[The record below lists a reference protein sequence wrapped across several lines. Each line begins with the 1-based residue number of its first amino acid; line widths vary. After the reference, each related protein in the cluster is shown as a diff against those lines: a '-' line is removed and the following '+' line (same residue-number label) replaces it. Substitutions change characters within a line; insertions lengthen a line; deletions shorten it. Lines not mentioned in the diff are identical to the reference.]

1 MKPEFFRHNDEKK
14 RFFTLGYS
22 QNAINDEGLFK
33 IQSDTIRGI
42 AENGSAV
49 FVGRAADYVL
59 RDMKCLDVFVCAP
72 LEWRRQLVADRSKLS
87 LEEAEK
93 LIQKK
98 DKARESWYN
107 FFTFGRTTTS
117 ASTRPSSVSR
127 ALPTSS
133 SSSPAAKACCSR
145 LTSFSCSRFA
155 ICCCLLAADGVR
167 PPAVRTIAQPYTAG
181 RPTPPQLASLFR
193 CVLAIASATS
203 KMLNLHF
210 IPVGGFV
217 GSIAPQSP

>member
-1 MKPEFFRHNDEKK
+1 MEKKVIINIGREFGSGGRTVASIIGGKLGIEVYDNELILKAAERSGVKPEFFRHNDEKK

-98 DKARESWYN
+98 DKARENWYN
-107 FFTFGRTTTS
+107 FFTFGHWGVASNYDLCLDSSILGLEGS
-117 ASTRPSSVSR
+117 AD
-127 ALPTSS
+127 
-133 SSSPAAKACCSR
+133 
-145 LTSFSCSRFA
+145 FIIEFA
-155 ICCCLLAADGVR
+155 RREGLL
-167 PPAVRTIAQPYTAG
+167 
-181 RPTPPQLASLFR
+181 
-193 CVLAIASATS
+193 
-203 KMLNLHF
+203 
-210 IPVGGFV
+210 
-217 GSIAPQSP
+217 

>member
-1 MKPEFFRHNDEKK
+1 MGNRIIVNMGRQFGSGGRTVASMIGEKLGIEVYDNELILKAAERSGVKPEFFRHNDEKK

-72 LEWRRQLVADRSKLS
+72 FEWRRNLVAERSGLS
-87 LEEAEK
+87 PDDAAK

-98 DKARESWYN
+98 DKSRENWYN
-107 FFTFGRTTTS
+107 FFTFGNWGV
-117 ASTRPSSVSR
+117 ASNYDLCLDSSILGLEGTADFIIEFARR
-127 ALPTSS
+127 AG
-133 SSSPAAKACCSR
+133 
-145 LTSFSCSRFA
+145 
-155 ICCCLLAADGVR
+155 LL
-167 PPAVRTIAQPYTAG
+167 
-181 RPTPPQLASLFR
+181 
-193 CVLAIASATS
+193 
-203 KMLNLHF
+203 
-210 IPVGGFV
+210 
-217 GSIAPQSP
+217 

>member
-1 MKPEFFRHNDEKK
+1 MGNRIIVNMGRQFGSGGRTVASMIGEKLGIEVYDNELILKAAERSGVKPEFFRHNDEKK

-72 LEWRRQLVADRSKLS
+72 FEWRRNLVAERSGLS
-87 LEEAEK
+87 PDDAAK

-98 DKARESWYN
+98 DKSRESWYN
-107 FFTFGRTTTS
+107 FFTFGNWGV
-117 ASTRPSSVSR
+117 ASNYDLCLDSSILGLEGTADFIIDFARR
-127 ALPTSS
+127 AG
-133 SSSPAAKACCSR
+133 
-145 LTSFSCSRFA
+145 
-155 ICCCLLAADGVR
+155 LL
-167 PPAVRTIAQPYTAG
+167 
-181 RPTPPQLASLFR
+181 
-193 CVLAIASATS
+193 
-203 KMLNLHF
+203 
-210 IPVGGFV
+210 
-217 GSIAPQSP
+217 